1 MKKFL
6 RYSGAAIGVLIACI
20 AIGYQFSRHAILARI
35 DEGSKMAETAVGP
48 IQYSIIGESGPYIL
62 FAHGTPGGFNH
73 TPFFTPEGIK
83 GYRLLTPSRAG
94 YMGTSLNAGKTPEE
108 QAHAYAA
115 LMDALNI
122 HQVSVLGISGGG
134 PSAIAF
140 AALYPE
146 RTSSLVGLEILSEAS
161 AEPLDIPFAMRNDF
175 VFWCGIELATRLGDG
190 KALLGM
196 FPENEARKILGSPD
210 GLARTREWLWAAWP
224 ISSKLQGW
232 RNDSE
237 QFMQLALPIDTIQAP
252 TLILHGTDDQSA
264 PYAAAERLALRIPGA
279 RLHTVKGGNH
289 AMILSHKDGLYGEIL
304 GFLHS
309 VYGAGE
315 TVDTVSE

>member
-6 RYSGAAIGVLIACI
+6 RYSGTAIGALIVCI
-20 AIGYQFSRHAILARI
+20 AITYQFSRHAILWRI
-35 DEGSKMAETAVGP
+35 DKGSRMAQTAVGP

-94 YMGTSLNAGKTPEE
+94 YMGTSMNTGKTPDE

-115 LMDALNI
+115 LLDALNI
-122 HQVSVLGISGGG
+122 DQVSVLGISGGG
-134 PSAIAF
+134 PSALAF
-140 AALYPE
+140 AALYPT
-146 RTSSLVGLEILSEAS
+146 RTRSLVGLEILSEAT
-161 AEPLDIPFAMRNDF
+161 AEPLDIPFAMRSDF
-175 VFWCGIELATRLGDG
+175 IFWCGIELATRIGDG

-196 FPENEARKILGSPD
+196 FPESDAHKILNSPD
-210 GLARTREWLWAAWP
+210 GLARIREWLWAAWP
-224 ISSKLQGW
+224 ISRKLKGW

-237 QFMQLALPIDTIQAP
+237 QFMQLALPIGTIKAP

-264 PYAAAERLALRIPGA
+264 PYAAAGRMALRIPGA
-279 RLHTVKGGNH
+279 RFHTIKGGNH
-289 AMILSHKDGLYGEIL
+289 AMILSHRDELQGEIVR
-304 GFLHS
+304 FLNS
-309 VYGAGE
+309 VYAGRH
-315 TVDTVSE
+315 SL